1 MMASEIILK
10 NLSVYIWNSLILKIV
25 VVSFL

>member
-10 NLSVYIWNSLILKIV
+10 NLSVYIWNSLILKILV
-25 VVSFL
+25 VPFL

>member
-10 NLSVYIWNSLILKIV
+10 NLSVYIWNSLILKIL